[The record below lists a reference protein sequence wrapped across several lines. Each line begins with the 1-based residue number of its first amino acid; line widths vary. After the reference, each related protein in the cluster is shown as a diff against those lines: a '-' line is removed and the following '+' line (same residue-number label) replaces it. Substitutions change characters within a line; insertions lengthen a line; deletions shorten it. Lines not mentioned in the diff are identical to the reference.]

1 MDDRAFHEQGFPEA
15 YALDGLD
22 GDERRAF
29 AAHLAGCATCRAD
42 VAAARAVAAQLPL
55 ALDDAEPSPA
65 LRARIL
71 GAIAEDRAADT
82 AGASAPAP
90 LPLPL
95 GARRRLPQAYAVAA
109 VLLLTLG
116 LGLLG
121 WNLSLQRQVREAAAE
136 RDQARAALA
145 AERAQPRATVA
156 TWTLAPTGG
165 QPGSGQVLYMREHQ
179 QAIVTISG
187 LPPLQPGQV
196 YQIWL
201 IQNDRPEGAGVLQAP
216 SGEMAMQADM
226 MRYQQIA
233 ITAEPGPNGSPQPTS
248 QPLLAG
254 TVGQ

>member
-1 MDDRAFHEQGFPEA
+1 V
-15 YALDGLD
+15 
-22 GDERRAF
+22 RAF
-29 AAHLAGCATCRAD
+29 AAHLASCATCRAD

-71 GAIAEDRAADT
+71 GAIAEDRAGAD
-82 AGASAPAP
+82 GALVPAAA
-90 LPLPL
+90 PLPL
-95 GARRRLPQAYAVAA
+95 GARWRLPQAYAVAA

-121 WNLSLQRQVREAAAE
+121 WNLSLQRQVREAAAA

-145 AERAQPRATVA
+145 AERAQPRVTVA

-179 QAIVTISG
+179 HAIVSVSG